1 MRSISTKLILAF
13 LGTSLL
19 GIIGLA
25 ISLGWATN
33 RAFENFVFNQNRNS
47 MVEAL
52 AQHYQQYGNWDQ
64 VGSFV
69 PGPAFTGE
77 REPGSGVPFIL
88 VGKNGQVIRGGY
100 QHPPEQILPPEMLAG
115 GTPIQ
120 VEGET
125 VGTLIFTPNPFRENS
140 PERAFMERNRQ
151 AILFSGLGA
160 ALIALALGIVL
171 SRTISRPIRELTRAT
186 QAISQGAL
194 GQQVAVRTRDELG
207 QLAQSF
213 NQMSADLE
221 RSIRTRKQMTA
232 DIAHELRTPLS
243 VILGHADAVHDGVLP
258 PTQENFEIIRDEAER
273 LEHIV
278 EDLRVL
284 SLADAGE
291 LTLSL
296 HPVKPAA
303 LLRDV
308 ITAHAPRAHQ
318 REIRLELEPSPGL
331 PAILVDAGR
340 INQVLGNLLDNALR
354 HTPAGGRITLAARPG
369 PDEGTVALIVEDT
382 GPGVPDEDLPRIFDR
397 LYRSDVSRQ
406 RDAGGSGLG
415 LAIARSIAQA
425 HGGSIHAENRSPN
438 GLKVVVILPAKRD

>member
-1 MRSISTKLILAF
+1 MRSISLKLILAF
-13 LGTSLL
+13 LTTSLL
-19 GIIGLA
+19 GILGLA

-33 RAFENFVFNQNRNS
+33 RAFEKFVFDQNRDN
-47 MVEAL
+47 MVDAL
-52 AQHYQQYGNWDQ
+52 AQHYLQYGNWDQ

-77 REPGSGVPFIL
+77 REPGSGVPFVL
-88 VGKNGQVIRGGY
+88 VGKDGEVIRGGY
-100 QHPPEQILPPEMLAG
+100 QHPSGQVLPPEMLAG
-115 GTPIQ
+115 GLPIL
-120 VEGET
+120 VDGET
-125 VGTLIFTPNPFRENS
+125 VGTLIFTPNPIRENS

-151 AILFSGLGA
+151 AILFSGLAA
-160 ALIALALGIVL
+160 ALVALVLGIVL
-171 SRTISRPIRELTRAT
+171 SRTISRPIQELTRAT

-194 GQQVAVRTRDELG
+194 GRQVAVRTRDELG

-213 NQMSADLE
+213 NQMSADLD

-258 PTQENFEIIRDEAER
+258 PTRENFEIIRDEAER

-296 HPVKPAA
+296 HPVKPAG

-308 ITAHAPRAHQ
+308 ITAHAPRARQ
-318 REIRLELEPSPGL
+318 KDIRLELEPGPAL
-331 PAILVDAGR
+331 PEIRVDAGR
-340 INQVLGNLLDNALR
+340 ITQVLGNLLDNALR
-354 HTPAGGRITLAARPG
+354 HTPADGTILLAARPG
-369 PDEGTVALIVEDT
+369 PDEGTVALLVEDT
-382 GPGVPDEDLPRIFDR
+382 GPGVPDEDLPRLFDR
-397 LYRSDVSRQ
+397 LYRSDSSRQ

-415 LAIARSIAQA
+415 LAIARSIVQA
-425 HGGSIHAENRSPN
+425 HGGNIYAENRSPN
-438 GLKVVVILPAKRD
+438 GLRVVVVLPAKRD

>member
-13 LGTSLL
+13 LTTSLL
-19 GIIGLA
+19 GILGVAL
-25 ISLGWATN
+25 SLGWATN
-33 RAFENFVFNQNRNS
+33 RAFEKFVFDQNRGN
-47 MVEAL
+47 MVGAL
-52 AQHYQQYGNWDQ
+52 AQHYQQYGNWNEI
-64 VGSFV
+64 GSFV
-69 PGPAFTGE
+69 PGPGFTGE
-77 REPGSGVPFIL
+77 REPGIPFIL
-88 VGKNGQVIRGGY
+88 VGENGQVIRGGTPH
-100 QHPPEQILPPEMLAG
+100 QAGQVLPPEIMAG
-115 GTPIQ
+115 GIPIQ
-120 VEGET
+120 VEGQI

-140 PERAFMERNRQ
+140 PERAFVERNSRV
-151 AILFSGLGA
+151 ILFSGLGA
-160 ALIALALGIVL
+160 ALVALILGIFL

-186 QAISQGAL
+186 QAISQGVL

-243 VILGHADAVHDGVLP
+243 VIIGHADAVHDEVLP
-258 PTQENFEIIRDEAER
+258 PTRENFEIIRDEAER

-278 EDLRVL
+278 EDLRIL

-296 HPVKPAA
+296 HPVKPAG

-308 ITAHAPRAHQ
+308 ITAHAPRARQ
-318 REIRLELEPSPGL
+318 KKIRLDLETDPELPE
-331 PAILVDAGR
+331 IFVDAGR
-340 INQVLGNLLDNALR
+340 VNQVLGNILDNAIR
-354 HTPAGGRITLAARPG
+354 HTPADGKVLLAARPG
-369 PDEGTVALIVEDT
+369 GDKGTVALLVEDT

-415 LAIARSIAQA
+415 LAIARSIVQA
-425 HGGSIHAENRSPN
+425 HGGSIHAENRVPN
-438 GLKVVVILPAKRD
+438 GLRVVLVFPVKPD